1 MEPVWLT
8 WVRELQAIAQT
19 GLTYSKDPYDRERYG
34 AIRRLAAEI
43 AAYATGSEA
52 LVIDQLFAA
61 ETGHA
66 TPKVDVRG
74 ALFQHETILLVR
86 ERSEGLW
93 SLPGG
98 WADVG
103 EAPSRA
109 VARELREESG
119 YASKVTK
126 LAMLYDRDHHGHPP
140 HPFHIYKLFF
150 ICDLLGGEPVH
161 SLEVDD
167 VGFFA
172 LDHLPP
178 LSLSR
183 VTVAEIR
190 RLFDHHQH
198 PEWPTDF
205 D

>member
-1 MEPVWLT
+1 MRPAWLT

-19 GLTYSKDPYDRERYG
+19 GLTYSQDLYDRERYG

-43 AAYATGSEA
+43 AASATGAEA
-52 LVIDQLFAA
+52 MTIDQLFAA

-74 ALFQHETILLVR
+74 ALFQNGTILLVR

-103 EAPSRA
+103 EPPSRA
-109 VARELREESG
+109 VIRELREESG
-119 YASKVTK
+119 YTSKVTK

-150 ICDLLGGEPVH
+150 VCDLLGGKPVH
-161 SLEVDD
+161 SPEVDD

-172 LDHLPP
+172 LDQLPP

-183 VTVAEIR
+183 VTVAEIQ

>member
-1 MEPVWLT
+1 MQPAWLT

-19 GLTYSKDPYDRERYG
+19 GLTYSEDLYDRERYG
-34 AIRRLAAEI
+34 AIRRVAAEI
-43 AAYATGSEA
+43 AAYATGTDA
-52 LVIDQLFAA
+52 LAIDQLFAA

-74 ALFQHETILLVR
+74 ALFQNGEILLVR

-103 EAPSRA
+103 EPPSRA
-109 VARELREESG
+109 VTRELQEESG

-150 ICDLLGGEPVH
+150 ICDHVGGEPVH

-183 VTVAEIR
+183 VTVAEIQ

-198 PEWPTDF
+198 PAWPTDF